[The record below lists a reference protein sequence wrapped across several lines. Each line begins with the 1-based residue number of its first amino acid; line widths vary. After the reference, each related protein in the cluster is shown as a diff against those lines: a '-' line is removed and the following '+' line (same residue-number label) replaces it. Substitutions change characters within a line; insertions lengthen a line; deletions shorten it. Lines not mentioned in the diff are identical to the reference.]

1 MSKTF
6 CVFPFFNL
14 NSNTDGSVKLCCN
27 IRTNTHVKDHKGNEF
42 NLGKDCIDAI
52 WYSSYMNDV
61 RRNMM
66 DGIEISECRDCYRQE
81 ELTGQ
86 SSRTSSNKFW
96 LKKDHVQ
103 ENINQF
109 KDHKKLNPLSSLE
122 LRLGNTCNLSCNSC
136 WGYSSSKVNEERIQ
150 IMSKNELDTRFKND
164 WSSEYKIPSEI
175 NKWFKTPQYEEN
187 INSVSNTLNRLY
199 ITGGEPTLIKENRTL
214 LQKLLDNGNKDC
226 FVSFTTNGTQ
236 ADGELLDLLKEF
248 PNNEIQISI
257 DGIGDQAHY
266 VRYPTIWEEF
276 KHNVDKLCSI
286 PNVNIIFYTVI
297 SAYNLC
303 SIQDILKY
311 VDSIAKHR
319 KVGWYPIFLDNPDYL
334 HTHIWPRQF
343 REIANIKLKATIMR
357 LENLPTYV
365 SKDVFDMLHQYLT
378 SDVDQSHNLANF
390 KKFNEILD
398 NKRGT
403 DFNKTFPELCLN

>member
-27 IRTNTHVKDHKGNEF
+27 IRTNSHVKDSKGRDF
-42 NLGKDCIDAI
+42 NLGKDCIDGI

-61 RRNMM
+61 RRNMI
-66 DGIEISECRDCYRQE
+66 DGVEIPECKDCYRQE

-86 SSRTSSNKFW
+86 SSRTSSNKSW
-96 LKKDHVQ
+96 LKKEHVQ
-103 ENINQF
+103 ENIKRF

-150 IMSKNELDTRFKND
+150 IMKQPDLEQRFKND
-164 WSSEYKIPSEI
+164 WNSEKNIPSDI
-175 NKWFKTPQYEEN
+175 NKWFKSPQYEEN
-187 INSVSNTLNRLY
+187 INSVSSTLNRLY

-214 LQKLLDNGNKDC
+214 LRKLLDNGNKDC

-236 ADGELLDLLKEF
+236 ADCELLDLLKEF
-248 PNNEIQISI
+248 PNNEVQISI
-257 DGIGDQAHY
+257 DGVGEQAHY
-266 VRYPTIWEEF
+266 IRYPTIWEDF
-276 KHNVDKLCSI
+276 KNNVDKLCSI
-286 PNVNIIFYTVI
+286 PNVNIVFYTVV
-297 SAYNLC
+297 SAYNLF

-311 VDSIAKHR
+311 VDSIAKNR

-334 HTHIWPRQF
+334 HTYIWSKHQ
-343 REIANIKLKATIMR
+343 REIANIKLMATVMR
-357 LENLPTYV
+357 LDNLANYV
-365 SKDVFDMLHQYLT
+365 SKDVFDMVHQYLT
-378 SDVDQSHNLANF
+378 GDSTYPYDVEYF
-390 KKFNEILD
+390 KKFNNTLD
-398 NKRGT
+398 LKRGT